1 MWYIGIHVA
10 QIQGKIRKDYI
21 YANLVDGAKKGDK
34 AYAGS
39 WLQAPVAE
47 GESIS
52 SMTMHKFKNCDWI
65 MLGRRYFHP
74 FSKFIQNKFVNVT
87 DQYQTKHI
95 ITEKIL

>member
-52 SMTMHKFKNCDWI
+52 SMTMHKFQNCDWI
-65 MLGRRYFHP
+65 THFQNS
-74 FSKFIQNKFVNVT
+74 SKLICQRHLSIT
-87 DQYQTKHI
+87 DQTYYYWKDI
-95 ITEKIL
+95 VIKK